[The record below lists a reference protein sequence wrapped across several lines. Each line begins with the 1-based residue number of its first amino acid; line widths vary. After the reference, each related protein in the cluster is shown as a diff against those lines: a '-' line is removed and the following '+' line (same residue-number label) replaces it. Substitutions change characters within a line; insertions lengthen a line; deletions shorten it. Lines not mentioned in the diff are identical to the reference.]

1 MNPAC
6 PRFEFRTAPDR
17 CWLRRGDRRANVC
30 FFRVLSVKL
39 ATGITK
45 RPTETTMTKALYG
58 INVVEFE
65 SHLGAAYAAMLLA
78 EQGARAIKVE
88 PRGGSRLRGT
98 PHFHVLNR
106 SKRPV
111 EIDFDAGASA
121 GQIAELLRWAD
132 VVITGFTPAR
142 LAESHLDYESIRRI
156 NPRAIALNMPAL
168 GSRGPDANFDA
179 NDDLVAARSGIT
191 GTQWA
196 RSGDPVALTF
206 PAASYSAGVMAAC
219 AAASAIIARGTDG
232 VGQALEVS
240 LLAGAFSLQTGGI
253 LRHEKMTSLYHGP
266 QDPLGPIPCYRL
278 FEAADGKFLFAA
290 CGNST
295 FWGKFTIAI
304 DRPDLVGDP
313 RFENAPWGIAA
324 EHWQPLKDIIEPII
338 RTKPREEW
346 LSILREADVPCAP
359 VMTRQEF
366 IEHAQVRALGMRRE
380 VDDPTL
386 RHTIQMGLPVFLNDT
401 PGEIVGPAPDRGD
414 RAAMEWL
421 RESKHDAAP
430 ETSCEA
436 TQKRAPLDGVIVL
449 DFASYI
455 AGSYGPMILAQ
466 LGATVIKIESLE
478 GDSFRHFGFG
488 FLGWNQG
495 KRGLSLNLASP
506 EGRDIILGLA
516 DRADVV
522 VENLRPGRMRK
533 FGFDYESLAARNPR
547 IIYISINAFGNRGPD
562 YNQPG
567 FDPLLQARSGVMAA
581 QGGHHGHPVY
591 LTCAICDYGAA
602 MLSAFGCVLAIRA
615 RELTGRGQFCETS
628 LLQSAMAFQAGE
640 FIFYP
645 GRPGMENGTA
655 EYRGRS
661 ALARAYQCR
670 DTEWLFISIID
681 KSGWDALRTALPT
694 LPNLSW
700 SEASRES
707 NEGKLAASLAEEFA
721 RLNRSDALEMLAKNR
736 VPASVVNHFKDLF
749 DDPQVVANELIA
761 TLPHRDWGNVQQ
773 TGMLT
778 KFSATPGVIERAGP
792 ALGEHTDEVLRE
804 MLGYSTEKI
813 AALRA

>member
-1 MNPAC
+1 MN
-6 PRFEFRTAPDR
+6 
-17 CWLRRGDRRANVC
+17 
-30 FFRVLSVKL
+30 
-39 ATGITK
+39 
-45 RPTETTMTKALYG
+45 KALDG

-88 PRGGSRLRGT
+88 PRGGSPLRGA

-106 SKRPV
+106 SKRV
-111 EIDFDAGASA
+111 LEFDLEASA
-121 GQIAELLRWAD
+121 AAVQVAELLRWAD
-132 VVITGFTPAR
+132 VVITGFTPKR
-142 LAESHLDYESIRRI
+142 LEDLHLDYESIRRI
-156 NPRAIALNMPAL
+156 NPRAIALNMPPL

-179 NDDLVAARSGIT
+179 DDDIVAARSGIT
-191 GTQWA
+191 GSQWA
-196 RSGDPVALTF
+196 RSGNPVALTF
-206 PAASYSAGVMAAC
+206 PAASYSAGVMGAS
-219 AAASAIIARGTDG
+219 AAAAAIFARGTDG
-232 VGQALEVS
+232 AGQALEVS

-278 FEAADGKFLFAA
+278 FEASDGKFLFAA

-346 LSILREADVPCAP
+346 LAILREADVPCAP
-359 VMTRQEF
+359 VLTRQEF
-366 IEHAQVRALGMRRE
+366 IDHAQVGALGMRRE

-386 RHTIQMGLPVFLNDT
+386 GRTIQMGLPVFLNDT
-401 PGEIVGPAPDRGD
+401 PGEIAGPAPARGND
-414 RAAMEWL
+414 RALEWL
-421 RESKHDAAP
+421 RESKHDDAA
-430 ETSCEA
+430 SRDA
-436 TQKRAPLDGVIVL
+436 IQKRAPLDGVIVL

-533 FGFDYESLAARNPR
+533 FGFDYESLAARNSR
-547 IIYISINAFGNRGPD
+547 IIYMSVNAFGNRGPD

-602 MLSAFGCVLAIRA
+602 MLSAFGCVLALRA

-645 GRPGMENGTA
+645 GRPDMEDSTTEN
-655 EYRGRS
+655 RGRS
-661 ALARAYQCR
+661 ALSRAYECHDR
-670 DTEWLFISIID
+670 EWLFISLASERD
-681 KSGWDALRTALPT
+681 WTALRAIFPALPSST
-694 LPNLSW
+694 W
-700 SEASRES
+700 QTAMEES
-707 NEGKLAASLAEEFA
+707 NEGALAMALVEEFA
-721 RLNRSDALEMLAKNR
+721 KLSRADALAALGKSG
-736 VPASVVNHFKDLF
+736 VPATRVNHFRDLF
-749 DDPQVVANELIA
+749 DDSQVIANDLIA
-761 TLPHRDWGNVQQ
+761 ELPHSDWGMVKQ
-773 TGMLT
+773 TGMLM
-778 KFSATPGVIERAGP
+778 KFSATPGTVERAGP
-792 ALGEHTDEVLRE
+792 RLGEHTDEILRE
-804 MLGYSTEKI
+804 YLGYRPDKI
-813 AALRA
+813 AALRAAGIIK